1 MTGNEQQTPEN
12 SAHSEPASA
21 FKHPKMAEMQTDD
34 KDLNRKLSKGEM
46 IREAFS
52 LIFALQGMEK
62 FQRAADQLEKKP
74 FRIVIAG
81 VISIALFM
89 GFCFT
94 AANLALLAAKTTKAE
109 TKAKIEQPAN
119 DTSTALPSTPAKTA
133 VPPHQ

>member
-1 MTGNEQQTPEN
+1 MTGHEQQTPEN

-21 FKHPKMAEMQTDD
+21 FKHPKMAEMQTED
-34 KDLNRKLSKGEM
+34 KDLDRKLTKGEM

-62 FQRAADQLEKKP
+62 FQRAADQLENKP

-94 AANLALLAAKTTKAE
+94 AANLALKAAENDKAE
-109 TKAKIEQPAN
+109 ARAKAQIEQPA
-119 DTSTALPSTPAKTA
+119 SSAPKAPLPSETRK
-133 VPPHQ
+133 